1 MENSGY
7 LSGTQAK
14 KTNEMRKIA
23 WFSIFVLL
31 IVSATGCRQQP
42 VQQSPEVILGIFGG
56 MGPAATADLYR
67 QIVEITPATKDQD
80 HLPTLIY
87 SQPRIPDRIASI
99 RSGDRSIIPWLVE
112 GVQRLERAGASFI
125 AIPCNTVH
133 YYYED
138 MQAAVGIPII
148 HMIRETAAEVK
159 ARYPGVKDVGLL
171 ATSATI
177 ETRLYEE
184 ELEKLGF
191 RVLVPDERVQEE
203 QVMRAVFGIKAAVP
217 MQENEDLLA
226 LAGQSLVDRGAE
238 LLILGCT
245 EIPLAFN
252 PDRVDVPVVNATRVL
267 AQRSIDLFRELE
279 VKNR

>member
-1 MENSGY
+1 
-7 LSGTQAK
+7 
-14 KTNEMRKIA
+14 MRKIA

-67 QIVEITPATKDQD
+67 QIVEMTPATKDQD

-252 PDRVDVPVVNATRVL
+252 PDRVDIPVVNATRVL